1 LTIVHYRSKI
11 DIPDFVVGSGNIL
24 SYFDGIDEMMR
35 KTFDILHNSQ
45 RMIQ

>member
-24 SYFDGIDEMMR
+24 SYFDDIDDVVQ
-35 KTFDILHNSQ
+35 KTLDILHYSQ